1 MRNPIIYVFAFKRP
15 FADLIGYVQGSG
27 GGPAEGNVSGYLIRS
42 TATNWAK
49 NSVLAVDAGTHLS
62 GIIKILEENDRN
74 SKIISAGVTSNSTKS
89 TSNDI
94 TDFAFAG
101 APLPHENPTANASH
115 ILRSLIST
123 YLITHSHLDHISGLI
138 INTASFTDPS
148 NPKKLAAL
156 PHVIS
161 SLKSHIFNDVIW
173 PNLSNEENGVGLVA
187 YQRLQAASTY
197 VPVSEGLTAQAWPVS
212 HGNCMKKHTH
222 WGRKSTAGL
231 EGIESAQVLKER
243 WCVVDSAVF
252 FIRDKETGAEAM
264 MWGDVEPDS
273 VSHDPRNS
281 AVWREAARKI
291 VMGSLRAVFIECSY
305 DDSQPDACLYGHLS
319 PRHLIAEL
327 EVLAGHV
334 KDIKA
339 AEAKGRQEK
348 LKRKRVSADLSL
360 DSVSEVGERSER
372 GERIERRKRS
382 ACGLEVPYEG
392 LGNACDGRDACNRET
407 PPPTDSGWET
417 DMSDISP
424 KCRPVSRSGLS
435 EIPRLEL
442 PGMAPICAAPVSA
455 TKEKREWKNPLKG
468 VKIVVT
474 HVKDTMTGVDV
485 AGKVLED
492 LKKLEKDTNLGCEF
506 LLARQ
511 SEGIYF

>member
-1 MRNPIIYVFAFKRP
+1 EPAFQVIV
-15 FADLIGYVQGSG
+15 LGSG

-42 TATNWAK
+42 TATNWSK

-74 SKIISAGVTSNSTKS
+74 SKILPADVTSNSTK
-89 TSNDI
+89 SNDI

-115 ILRSLIST
+115 ILRTLIST

-156 PHVIS
+156 PHVIT
-161 SLKSHIFNDVIW
+161 SLKTHIFNDVIW

-197 VPVSEGLTAQAWPVS
+197 VPVSEGLTAQVWPVS

-305 DDSQPDACLYGHLS
+305 DDSQPDNCLYGHLS

-360 DSVSEVGERSER
+360 DSVPEVGERAER
-372 GERIERRKRS
+372 DER
-382 ACGLEVPYEG
+382 
-392 LGNACDGRDACNRET
+392 
-407 PPPTDSGWET
+407 WET

-442 PGMAPICAAPVSA
+442 PGMAPMYVVPVTTS
-455 TKEKREWKNPLKG
+455 KEKREWKNPLKG
-468 VKIVVT
+468 LKIVIT

-492 LKKLEKDTNLGCEF
+492 LKMLEKDTNLGCEF